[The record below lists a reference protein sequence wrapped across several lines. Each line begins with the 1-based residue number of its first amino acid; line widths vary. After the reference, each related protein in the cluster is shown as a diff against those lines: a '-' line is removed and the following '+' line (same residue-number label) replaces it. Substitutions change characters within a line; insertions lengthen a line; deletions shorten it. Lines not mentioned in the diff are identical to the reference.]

1 MEEKRVHPI
10 RVAERRA
17 GVSSHLIRK
26 WEQRYRAVEPGR
38 TETGRRLYSDAD
50 IERLSLLQRAVRN
63 GRSIGQVA
71 NLSDEELTALI
82 EADSAAVHRLSRY
95 EETEAPGTGSH
106 AKYIRS
112 VSDRFVQRTA
122 EFDDYGLETLLH
134 EALSRLGQQTV
145 IDELI
150 PSLMHRLGDEWQRGN
165 MRIVH
170 EHLATF
176 VVEGFLN
183 SLYYAVTLPA
193 SAPFAVSATFKE
205 QVHTVGVLSAALVG
219 RSAGWQTIYLG
230 GNTPVEET
238 AGTAVSLNARVVLL
252 SLNYPYTAAAVVREL
267 RKLRLALPHDI
278 QIIAGGPAA
287 SSLLASGQSE
297 GVTVLGNFT
306 QLRLHLTNLLKQI
319 SYT

>member
-1 MEEKRVHPI
+1 MEEKKVHPI

-26 WEQRYRAVEPGR
+26 WEQRYQALEPER
-38 TETGRRLYSDAD
+38 TETGRRLYSDTD

-71 NLSDEELTALI
+71 NLSDAELASLI
-82 EADSAAVHRLSRY
+82 EADSAAVRRLSRQDD
-95 EETEAPGTGSH
+95 TEVPVTGSH
-106 AKYIRS
+106 VGYIHS
-112 VSDRFVQRTA
+112 VSDRFLQRTT
-122 EFDDYGLETLLH
+122 EFDDYGLETILH

-150 PSLMHRLGDEWQRGN
+150 PTLMHRLGDEWQRGT
-165 MRIVH
+165 MRIAH

-238 AGTAVSLNARVVLL
+238 AGTAASLDARIVLL
-252 SLNYPYTAAAVVREL
+252 SLNYPYTAAAVVREM
-267 RKLRLALPHDI
+267 RKLRLALPSEI

-287 SSLLASGQSE
+287 SSLLKSGLNE
-297 GVTVLGNFT
+297 GITVLENFP
-306 QLRLHLTNLLKQI
+306 QLRLYLTNLLKQLG
-319 SYT
+319 